1 MLQRRILPLNL
12 GHVTVRKRAKKRS
25 SVFAIRD
32 YKPHLSL
39 SRGPHHDCP
48 LTSVLSRPCW
58 RNVMLAWLL
67 NPVALLFWENN
78 VGLQTSPS
86 RCRS

>member
-32 YKPHLSL
+32 YKPRLSL
-39 SRGPHHDCP
+39 SRASRVPAHIRSRSP
-48 LTSVLSRPCW
+48 LLAERVACLASQSCRVVVLGEQCW
-58 RNVMLAWLL
+58 LTNLSFPL
-67 NPVALLFWENN
+67 
-78 VGLQTSPS
+78 
-86 RCRS
+86 

>member
-39 SRGPHHDCP
+39 RGHHDCP
-48 LTSVLSRPCW
+48 LTSVLGRPCW
-58 RNVMLAWLL
+58 RNMMLA
-67 NPVALLFWENN
+67 
-78 VGLQTSPS
+78 
-86 RCRS
+86 